1 MNDGYLVARR
11 AEFPENTGQDF
22 TNSLVRL
29 FNLQK
34 MCALINFE

>member
-1 MNDGYLVARR
+1 MNVDGYLLARR
-11 AEFPENTGQDF
+11 AENTGQDF